1 MNSTQLQVQGMT
13 CGACVQECPVG
24 VEHMHEIRGLL
35 EFYMGPNTSERRQ
48 YIMGHLV

>member
-1 MNSTQLQVQGMT
+1 MSDVDSANSGYIVLRR
-13 CGACVQECPVG
+13 
-24 VEHMHEIRGLL
+24 EIRGLL